1 MSENEVEDHDIDE
14 NTTVNEVYSDSEEEW
29 DEDELQKT
37 ISDMKSDHVVM
48 NENDGVQDKNKTDEL
63 EESGDELDEVVPS
76 EKINDE
82 VAEVVAPAPR
92 TTRSGNSY
100 AQAVQRCIEYSRES
114 GLFLTRMIN
123 EAQYRS
129 TDEESSFSQQFS
141 LRKGLKKFGIKGKV
155 AAQAEV
161 QQLYERES
169 FEPILV
175 KNLTNSE
182 RKGHRNL
189 LCF

>member
-92 TTRSGNSY
+92 TTRSGKSY
-100 AQAVQRCIEYSRES
+100 AQAVQRGIEQSREL
-114 GLFLTRMIN
+114 GLFLARMIN

-129 TDEESSFSQQFS
+129 QFFATVLATERIEE
-141 LRKGLKKFGIKGKV
+141 IW
-155 AAQAEV
+155 
-161 QQLYERES
+161 Y
-169 FEPILV
+169 
-175 KNLTNSE
+175 
-182 RKGHRNL
+182 
-189 LCF
+189 